1 MALPKPKLLLQTFPL
16 LVLFMLLANK
26 VHSQDTTSF
35 KIDNFESNPNDL
47 IYQGDANVPSGSTYL
62 RLVRT
67 DSLGTPQMGSVGR
80 VLYSSPVHFWET
92 SRQATF
98 ETTISFRIIPSYRGD
113 PADGLAFFIAPVSTT
128 ILNGSSGPNLG
139 IFDSSGTA
147 SSVFA
152 VEYDIYV
159 NGEWDPSYPHVGID
173 IDSRTSLNTTRFEER
188 LGEVVTAR
196 INYDANTRTITVTTN
211 YGLSKTSTLSYVRDL
226 KNVLPQQV
234 RVGISASTGA
244 EVATF
249 DVISWYFYSTLES
262 DNNVNNKSSEKGEA
276 YIQQYV

>member
-1 MALPKPKLLLQTFPL
+1 MALPKPKLLLQTLPL
-16 LVLFMLLANK
+16 LVFLMLLANK

-35 KIDNFESNPNDL
+35 TVDSFESNPSDL
-47 IYQGDANVPSGSTYL
+47 IYQGDANVPSGSSYL

-67 DSLGTPQMGSVGR
+67 DSSGTPQTGSVGR

-98 ETTISFRIIPSYRGD
+98 ETTIRFSITPPSRGD

-128 ILNGSSGPNLG
+128 ILNGSSGANLG
-139 IFDSSGTA
+139 IFGSSGTA

-159 NGEWDPSYPHVGID
+159 NGAWDPSYPHVGID
-173 IDSRTSLNTTRFEER
+173 INSRTSLNVTRFDEPLR
-188 LGEVVTAR
+188 EVVTAR
-196 INYDANTRTITVTTN
+196 INYVSNTRTITVTTN
-211 YGLSKTSTLSYVRDL
+211 YGSSKTSTLTYVRDL
-226 KNVLPQQV
+226 KTVLPQQV

-249 DVISWYFYSTLES
+249 DVVSWYFTSTLVWDS
-262 DNNVNNKSSEKGEA
+262 VNNKNSEKGEE

>member
-1 MALPKPKLLLQTFPL
+1 MALPKPKLLLQTLPL
-16 LVLFMLLANK
+16 LVLLMLLANK

-35 KIDNFESNPNDL
+35 QVDSFESSPSDL
-47 IYQGDANVPSGSTYL
+47 IYQGDANVPSGSSYL

-67 DSLGTPQMGSVGR
+67 DSSGTPQTASVGR
-80 VLYSSPVHFWET
+80 VLYSSPVNFWET

-98 ETTISFRIIPSYRGD
+98 ETTIRFRITPPSSGD
-113 PADGLAFFIAPVSTT
+113 AADGLAFFIAPVSTT
-128 ILNGSSGPNLG
+128 ILNGSNGANLG
-139 IFDSSGTA
+139 IFGPSGNA

-159 NGEWDPSYPHVGID
+159 NGAWDPSYPHVGID
-173 IDSRTSLNTTRFEER
+173 INSRTSLNTTRFEEPH
-188 LGEVVTAR
+188 GEIVTAR
-196 INYDANTRTITVTTN
+196 INYVSNTRTITVTTN
-211 YGLSKTSTLSYVRDL
+211 YGSSKTSTLTYVRDL
-226 KNVLPQQV
+226 KTVLPQQV

-249 DVISWYFYSTLES
+249 DVISWYFTSTLVWDS
-262 DNNVNNKSSEKGEA
+262 VNNNNGEKGEA